1 MKVSKKK
8 ILIILFF
15 LITCFFLN
23 FFQNMYNL
31 VVMNYD
37 QRMVKTYGDNS
48 EQGYGFISRVK
59 QNYKLYNNFFY
70 YNYDSAQPH
79 WLKRLNPTYIY
90 KLNNYL
96 KILKDKSIEYLII
109 IDEPYDQIQPFII
122 ETDFKVL
129 IREDNSYLI
138 KIL

>member
-1 MKVSKKK
+1 
-8 ILIILFF
+8 
-15 LITCFFLN
+15 
-23 FFQNMYNL
+23 
-31 VVMNYD
+31 
-37 QRMVKTYGDNS
+37 
-48 EQGYGFISRVK
+48 
-59 QNYKLYNNFFY
+59 
-70 YNYDSAQPH
+70 
-79 WLKRLNPTYIY
+79 LKRLNPTYIH